1 MHDTAKYLIHADITA
16 SGVVERSDVVGAVFG
31 QTEGLLGDDLDL
43 HDLQQ
48 SSKVGRIDVRISSER
63 GVSRGEMTIASSMDK
78 VETAVLAAALETIER
93 VGPCRS
99 TIEVTRI
106 EDVRAATRRE
116 VVERATTIL
125 SDTFDDTVMS
135 SEEMLTRVRES
146 VRVGEI
152 SEYEGYPAGPNVAD
166 GGSVILV
173 EGRSDV
179 LTLLRYGIKN
189 AVAVEGTD
197 VPEAVAA
204 LTRDRTAT
212 AFLDGDRGGEL
223 IMKELAQVADID
235 AVAFAPPGGSVEDLS
250 RDEVMDALR
259 KKVPYEAV
267 VEAEEPLA
275 AAAAR
280 TQPAAGPSG
289 PETNDREGGVE
300 SDDESAPPDTVETSG
315 DGTTADAQGGDP
327 EIEGSPG
334 PDVDETAESDP
345 ETLRGHVEAV
355 IGEGTGSVRL
365 LTDSFE
371 SIADEPVEEA
381 FETVRDAETR
391 PYAVVLD
398 GTLTQRI
405 LDVAAQRGVEQVLA
419 RDLGEFTKRPTS
431 VRLRTADE
439 LEVPA

>member
-1 MHDTAKYLIHADITA
+1 MTIHDTAKYLIHAEITT

-48 SSKVGRIDVRISSER
+48 SSKVGRIDVRIASER

-78 VETAVLAAALETIER
+78 VETAVLAASLETIER

-116 VVERATTIL
+116 VVERATAIL
-125 SDTFDDTVMS
+125 SETFDDTVMS
-135 SEEMLTRVRES
+135 SEEMLAQVRES

-152 SEYEGYPAGPNVAD
+152 AEYEGYPAGPNVVD

-223 IMKELAQVADID
+223 IMKELSQVADVD
-235 AVAFAPPGGSVEDLS
+235 AVAFAPPGRSVEDLS

-267 VEAEEPLA
+267 VEAEEPLV
-275 AAAAR
+275 
-280 TQPAAGPSG
+280 AAGVVGTETEPGS
-289 PETNDREGGVE
+289 PEPEPADRRTRT
-300 SDDESAPPDTVETSG
+300 SDDESAPPDTADASG
-315 DGTTADAQGGDP
+315 DDTTPDPSAAETDQGGEKSEEGDP
-327 EIEGSPG
+327 E
-334 PDVDETAESDP
+334 P

-355 IGEGTGSVRL
+355 IGGETGEIRL
-365 LTDSFE
+365 LAETFE
-371 SIADEPVEEA
+371 SISEAPASEA
-381 FETVRDAETR
+381 FEAVRDAERR

-405 LDVAAQRGVEQVLA
+405 LDVAAQRGVDQVLA
-419 RDLGEFTKRPTS
+419 REFGEFTKRPTS
-431 VRLRTADE
+431 VRIRTAEE